1 MVGECMVYTYYHL
14 YLLSLFNS
22 IFDDFTLIECFD
34 LFNWNY
40 YSFKVPV
47 KSIYNLDWSCLQL

>member
-1 MVGECMVYTYYHL
+1 MVYTYYHL